1 MCYTVDF
8 SFNTHNNNKEFVAAN
23 SYTGLIQDLRGL
35 PENLMKLQT
44 LFTTHELTFIPD

>member
-8 SFNTHNNNKEFVAAN
+8 SFNTHNKEFVAAN
-23 SYTGLIQDLRGL
+23 SYTGLIQDLREL

-44 LFTTHELTFIPD
+44 LFTSRELTFIPD